1 MKRCVTVARDG
12 SSGQGNVY
20 RVCYM
25 NERRNFSS
33 IEKHHRFTEQRTKKM
48 RREEEDAHLTL
59 LLVLYL
65 KKRERERDA
74 ENILYVT

>member
-1 MKRCVTVARDG
+1 MKRCVTAARDG
-12 SSGQGNVY
+12 SSSQGNVY

-48 RREEEDAHLTL
+48 RRGVERREEGAHLTL
-59 LLVLYL
+59 LLLLYL
-65 KKRERERDA
+65 KERDA